1 MNKTNLHCLK
11 HGRCSASTYLVLIL
25 GRLAPF
31 SFALIFSLKK
41 KSVLEIFLS
50 IYFELGAH
58 LNQVCN
64 CLAPNLLDIVGGKGT
79 WDQEPEVS
87 QEYVGSINDNP
98 KRRQTHF

>member
-1 MNKTNLHCLK
+1 MQCQHLPGSNPRQVGSIQLCFNFLTK
-11 HGRCSASTYLVLIL
+11 
-25 GRLAPF
+25 
-31 SFALIFSLKK
+31 KK